1 MLPHSVWPSR
11 VGHVKEANSDEMAR
25 VVTTCDDPAVALG
38 FEGLRSSWM
47 SWKSLGVVRWH
58 FLPQS

>member
-1 MLPHSVWPSR
+1 
-11 VGHVKEANSDEMAR
+11 VKEADSDEMAR

-38 FEGLRSSWM
+38 FEELRYSWM